1 MLINMIN
8 ALAAT
13 SLNTMLR
20 VVIIATMASFILAV
34 ATSGVFA
41 HEISSNEVKHH
52 YVTVT
57 ESQPYPVKVCKDK
70 TALQGGVEGA
80 LIGAILGNIIG
91 NQETGKAGALFGGIV
106 GANEAKGQTCTTET
120 RYREVTKSEYSH
132 STITFE
138 NEGRVYELRFTK

>member
-1 MLINMIN
+1 MKTLLTT
-8 ALAAT
+8 ALLTVAA
-13 SLNTMLR
+13 SG
-20 VVIIATMASFILAV
+20 AMAHDNP
-34 ATSGVFA
+34 TG
-41 HEISSNEVKHH
+41 EVKHH

-138 NEGRVYELRFTK
+138 NEGRLYELRFTK